1 MSGLEDI
8 PLIGGIAETAI
19 HGAEAVGDAVEGD
32 WDGAAHEA
40 FNMAGSALHTAADV
54 ATDGAFSAVEGVYD
68 AAAPALGLPTSDD
81 ISHTIE
87 HGVQD
92 AGNALGDA
100 AYNLMNPSDDSGL
113 GDGGLGGGDF
123 GDGGLGDGGLGDGG
137 GLGGGDMGG
146 DPGMDAGGGDYGDG
160 GGDGGY
166 DMGGGD
172 GGAEY

>member
-8 PLIGGIAETAI
+8 PLVGGIAETAI
-19 HGAEAVGDAVEGD
+19 HGAEAVGHAVEGD

-40 FNMAGSALHTAADV
+40 FNMAGSALHTVADD
-54 ATDGAFSAVEGVYD
+54 ATGGLFSAAEGVYD
-68 AAAPALGLPTSDD
+68 AAAPAFGLPTSDD

-100 AYNLMNPSDDSGL
+100 AYNLLNPSDDSGLGGGLDDGGLGGGL
-113 GDGGLGGGDF
+113 GDGGLGGGD
-123 GDGGLGDGGLGDGG
+123 
-137 GLGGGDMGG
+137 MSGG

-166 DMGGGD
+166 DMSGGD
-172 GGAEY
+172 GGADY